1 MLLPSK
7 YENFSQNYLSLG
19 KDILRIVKHKKNI
32 YELFKELVEYRRDE
46 FEINLQKYIFTLDLM
61 YALGTIKLEG
71 ENIVRL
77 K

>member
-32 YELFKELVEYRRDE
+32 YELFKELVAYRRDE